1 MGIIMR
7 TKITTAKPPKMSDA
21 PAPQLNGLKSKNLDS
36 CPFVGLKNDPETS
49 FSYASKSNYCHK
61 VQPPEPVSISYQGSA
76 CLTEAY
82 KRCPIYSPDWDGPLP
97 VEIRRK
103 VSKERHLARRFLLL
117 LLLFLLMA
125 GVAWLFLGD
134 FGNPT
139 FFALFGD
146 QDNVADVS
154 TQVSYVVDSPT
165 PSPQPVEAS
174 GDDPTAT
181 LVATNTPSLTTT
193 PSATYPVST
202 PGPFL
207 KTPFGPYDGFVVH
220 QVASGESVTMLANMY
235 DTSNDVII
243 AVNGLDE
250 TYYFFGARTPKPT
263 SDKPYL
269 SPTPTFSED
278 AEPTKRP
285 APTKIA
291 IPTATEANGAKPT
304 KTLIPTAY
312 KTPDVWT
319 TTLIYP
325 GDVLVILPGQKD
337 VEEVGQYRA
346 VYVDEVVRVE
356 DFARMHD
363 LTVDELRYFNS
374 LGSGSLIPADRW
386 LVVPHQEGSP
396 PPTPA
401 PTLAATIDF
410 SYAITPRFG
419 PSGEY
424 VLHMVRP
431 DENVSLI
438 AERYHTTVQVL
449 QAANGFTG
457 LNPGDVLVVLPGRS
471 DPQGV
476 QMFETFLVSEDIS
489 VTDLAAQMRVFES
502 DLLWF
507 NQLEEGS
514 IVPAG
519 RWVIYPKSVEDEK

>member
-1 MGIIMR
+1 
-7 TKITTAKPPKMSDA
+7 MSDA

-61 VQPPEPVSISYQGSA
+61 VQPPEPVSISYQESA
-76 CLTEAY
+76 CLTAAY

-103 VSKERHLARRFLLL
+103 VSKERHYARRFLLL
-117 LLLFLLMA
+117 FLLCLLIA
-125 GVAWLFLGD
+125 GVAWLFLSD
-134 FGNPT
+134 FGST
-139 FFALFGD
+139 SVFAIFD
-146 QDNVADVS
+146 PQDNVAGVS
-154 TQVSYVVDSPT
+154 TQASYVVDSPT
-165 PSPQPVEAS
+165 PSPQTVEAS
-174 GDDPTAT
+174 GEEPTAT
-181 LVATNTPSLTTT
+181 LGATNTPSLTIT

-220 QVASGESVTMLANMY
+220 QVASGESVSLLASMY
-235 DTSNDVII
+235 DTSNEVIV

-250 TYYFFGARTPKPT
+250 TYYFFGARTPRPT

-285 APTKIA
+285 AFA
-291 IPTATEANGAKPT
+291 TATTETNGAKPT
-304 KTLIPTAY
+304 KTLTPTAY

-337 VEEVGQYRA
+337 LEEVRQYRA
-346 VYVDEVVRVE
+346 VYVDKVVRVE
-356 DFARMHD
+356 DFARMYD
-363 LTVDELRYFNS
+363 LTVDELRYYNS
-374 LGSGSLIPADRW
+374 LGAGDLIPADRW

-410 SYAITPRFG
+410 SHAITPRFG

-431 DENVSLI
+431 GENISLI

-471 DPQGV
+471 DPEGV
-476 QMFETFLVSEDIS
+476 RMFETFLVSEDIA
-489 VTDLAAQMRVFES
+489 VEDLAAQMRVFES

-519 RWVIYPKSVEDEK
+519 QWVIYPKPVEEEK